1 MREKK
6 GGTKRRQKVQKICR
20 NAEAKKVREET
31 AGNSTHNNARTRA
44 QVSHKSSP
52 ARESQQCINEAN
64 FQLNLCRLCGLQLP
78 SAVFPNPIAV
88 KSKQSQRERRKE
100 RGNGAGRERKD
111 QVDPCAYGHEWH
123 LRCYHISV
131 PDNPLDCLPRK

>member
-1 MREKK
+1 MQKCRGKKKRERKL
-6 GGTKRRQKVQKICR
+6 Q
-20 NAEAKKVREET
+20 ET
-31 AGNSTHNNARTRA
+31 LRHNNARPRA

-88 KSKQSQRERRKE
+88 KSKQSQREGEEREWKKE
-100 RGNGAGRERKD
+100 SGVGRVRKD

-123 LRCYHISV
+123 LQCYHISV